1 MISLQNLRKIATS
14 REREE
19 GLTILELL
27 VVVTIIT
34 IITAIAI
41 PVFSVQRKKA
51 ADSSVRSDLQS
62 VAQTFY
68 AWQASGNKS
77 NADFHA
83 MAGNKV
89 AVIAKHPESPALEG
103 TMLRWNDVSGFPVDV
118 SRSNSVEV
126 VVRADPT
133 REGTFCLVATGA
145 NSQWNYIPGSG
156 MQMNYDKILYFD
168 SAAGGIKTMQ
178 QLMEL
183 YSQGQTLACRE
194 YVTTYISA
202 GGI

>member
-1 MISLQNLRKIATS
+1 MISLQKLRKIATS

-27 VVVTIIT
+27 VVVTIIA

-51 ADSSVRSDLQS
+51 ADSSVRSDMQS

-83 MAGNKV
+83 MAGNRT

-103 TMLRWNDVSGFPVDV
+103 VMSRWNDVSGFPVEV
-118 SRSNSVEV
+118 SRANSVEI
-126 VVRADPT
+126 VVRADPA
-133 REGTFCLVATGA
+133 REGTFCLAGTGA

-156 MQMNYDKILYFD
+156 MHMEYNKMLFFD
-168 SAAGGIKTMQ
+168 SAAGGIKTMED
-178 QLMEL
+178 LMGL
-183 YSQGQTLACRE
+183 HSQGQTLACRE
-194 YVTTYISA
+194 YVTAYIASGA
-202 GGI
+202 I